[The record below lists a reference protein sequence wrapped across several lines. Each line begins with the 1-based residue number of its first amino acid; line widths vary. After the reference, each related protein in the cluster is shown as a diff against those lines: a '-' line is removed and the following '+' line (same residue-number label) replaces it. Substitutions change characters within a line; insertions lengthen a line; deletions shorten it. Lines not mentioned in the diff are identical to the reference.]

1 MRGGPPQRVDDVA
14 GQRTPAGFVGRERE
28 RGLMDDL
35 LVAGADGGA
44 ALLLWGEPGIG
55 KTALLD
61 YAAEQAGERATVLRA
76 RGIETETVLP
86 FATLGDLLM
95 PYSSVFRELPEAQRA
110 ALEASLALSGQAPGN
125 PYAACMGA
133 LNVLA
138 TLGDERQ
145 VVVLVD
151 DLHWVDPSSQRVLLF
166 IARRLSSE
174 RVALALTSREDH
186 GESGERH
193 SIPAVQVGGLA
204 AAECSA
210 LLAGAGREV
219 APPVLSE
226 LVRISGGNPLALR
239 EIASGLSEEQA
250 RGEQPLL
257 DPPSLGRHLERAWSA
272 RVDDLP
278 DTARRALA
286 VLAASRSTATGTL
299 RKALEA
305 AGLSLEAL
313 SPAEQ
318 AGLVRA
324 SVDGLDFHHPV
335 LRPLVLTRA
344 PLAHRFAAFHALA
357 AVSTGALHAWY
368 RAAASAGPD
377 EETAA
382 ELAQAA
388 LEARRRS
395 AYAESALAWRR
406 SAELTPDRA
415 TRAERLH
422 RAASDALLSG
432 SPYGPPW
439 CEEALRITPDAAMRA
454 DIQALLGRMYT
465 WKGEPARAYGL
476 LLDAADAVRASDP
489 LRACVL
495 FAEATAPA
503 RLDGHVPAAIR
514 VAEQSVALA
523 PPTGRERWLSQTM
536 LGAALVMAGRTER
549 GKAMLEAADRDGA
562 GDPVRDQPVYAIA
575 GQAWSR
581 TEEFTRGRRLLNTAV
596 ESARRH
602 SAVGVLG
609 FTLAVRGELE
619 TRIGQWASA
628 RGDLVESLRWAEEL
642 GQLTC
647 VSYTL
652 YCLARLEA
660 LRGDRVAA
668 EEHVANARREC
679 GAYGI
684 GCQEFHLTAVL
695 GLSALTYGDH
705 ETAAD
710 QLEQTLA
717 LALEQGIGNPEVVP
731 FAADLA
737 EAQLRAGRLDRAA
750 EVTAW
755 LEKRARETG
764 LASAEAAAARC
775 RGLLAIAPEEAEAH
789 FARALAAHDRTTGPF
804 DRARTQLCEA
814 EVLRRHRRPAAA
826 RAPLAAAL
834 ACFERLGA
842 EPWARRAASELAA
855 TGGTLTAG
863 RPPMGDSLSRLTP
876 QEFQVSRAVARGLNN
891 VEAAASLFV
900 SRKTVEAHL
909 TRIYRKL
916 QVRSRTDLTRLLT
929 AADLID

>member
-1 MRGGPPQRVDDVA
+1 M
-14 GQRTPAGFVGRERE
+14 VGRERE

-61 YAAEQAGERATVLRA
+61 YAAERAAPRTTVLRA

-95 PYSSVFRELPEAQRA
+95 PHSSLFRELPGAQRG
-110 ALEASLALSGQAPGN
+110 ALEASLALSGEAPGN

-138 TLGDERQ
+138 ALGDRSP

-151 DLHWVDPSSQRVLLF
+151 DLHWVDPSSRRVLLF

-193 SIPAVQVGGLA
+193 SIPAVQVGGLQ
-204 AAECSA
+204 AAECAA
-210 LLAGAGREV
+210 LLNEAGREV
-219 APPVLSE
+219 APAVLDE

-239 EIASGLSEEQA
+239 EISAALSAEQA

-257 DPPSLGRHLERAWSA
+257 APPSLGRHLERAWAA

-278 DTARRALA
+278 DGARRALA
-286 VLAASRSTATGTL
+286 VLAASRSTAAGTL

-318 AGLVRA
+318 AGLVRPT
-324 SVDGLDFHHPV
+324 SDGLDFHHPV
-335 LRPLVLTRA
+335 LRPLVLARA

-357 AVSTGALHAWY
+357 EVSTGALHAWY
-368 RAAASAGPD
+368 RAAGTAGPD
-377 EETAA
+377 EEAAA
-382 ELAQAA
+382 ELAGAA
-388 LEARRRS
+388 LQARRRS
-395 AYAESALAWRR
+395 AYQEAALAWRR
-406 SAELTPDRA
+406 AAELTPDRA
-415 TRAERLH
+415 VRAERLH

-439 CEEALRITPDAAMRA
+439 CEEALRITPDPAMRA

-465 WKGEPARAYGL
+465 WQGEPARAYGL
-476 LLDAADAVRASDP
+476 LLDAADAVRETDP
-489 LRACVL
+489 LRACAL

-503 RLDGHVPAAIR
+503 RLDGHVPAAVR
-514 VAEQSVALA
+514 VAEQAVALA
-523 PPTGRERWLSQTM
+523 APTGRERWFAQTV
-536 LGAALVMAGRTER
+536 LGAALVMAGRTAQ
-549 GKAMLEAADRDGA
+549 GTAMLEAADRDGA

-581 TEEFTRGRRLLNTAV
+581 AEEFTRGRRLLNTAV

-628 RGDLVESLRWAEEL
+628 RGDLEESLRWAEEL
-642 GQLTC
+642 GQLTS
-647 VSYTL
+647 VSYSL
-652 YCLARLEA
+652 YCLARLET

-668 EEHVANARREC
+668 EEHVAHARRKC

-705 ETAAD
+705 ERAAD

-717 LALEQGIGNPEVVP
+717 LAVEQGVGNPEVVP

-737 EAQLRAGRLDRAA
+737 EAQLRAGRPGRAA
-750 EVTAW
+750 EVAAW
-755 LEKRARETG
+755 LEERARETG

-775 RGLLAIAPEEAEAH
+775 RGLLATTPEEAEAH
-789 FARALAAHDRTTGPF
+789 FGRALEAHGRTTGPF
-804 DRARTQLCEA
+804 DHARTQLCEA

-826 RAPLAAAL
+826 RALLSAAL
-834 ACFERLGA
+834 ACFQRLGA

-855 TGGTLTAG
+855 TGGPSTG
-863 RPPMGDSLSRLTP
+863 SRPAMGDALSQLTP